1 MESIFISDEKV
12 QLILLPANE
21 LDSLLLN
28 KLIGNGPVEVEVIRQ
43 PVSILG
49 KSVKDAIIVRTKP
62 VPDANKTEDV
72 QQLQQV
78 ETHLEISR

>member
-1 MESIFISDEKV
+1 MESIFISDDKV

-28 KLIGNGPVEVEVIRQ
+28 KLIGNGPVEIEVIRQ

>member
-28 KLIGNGPVEVEVIRQ
+28 KLIGNGPIEIEVIRQ

-72 QQLQQV
+72 QQLQQT

>member
-1 MESIFISDEKV
+1 MESIFISDDKV

-28 KLIGNGPVEVEVIRQ
+28 KLIGNGPVEIEVIRQ

-49 KSVKDAIIVRTKP
+49 KSVKDAIIVRTKS

-72 QQLQQV
+72 QQLQQA
-78 ETHLEISR
+78 ETYLEISR

>member
-28 KLIGNGPVEVEVIRQ
+28 KLIGNGPVEIEVIRQ

-72 QQLQQV
+72 QQLQQT

>member
-1 MESIFISDEKV
+1 MENIFISDEKV

-28 KLIGNGPVEVEVIRQ
+28 KLIGNGPVEIEVIRQ

-72 QQLQQV
+72 QQLQQT

>member
-1 MESIFISDEKV
+1 MESIFISDKKV

-28 KLIGNGPVEVEVIRQ
+28 KLIGNGPVEIEVIRQ

-49 KSVKDAIIVRTKP
+49 KSVKDAIIVRTKS
-62 VPDANKTEDV
+62 VSDANKTEDV
-72 QQLQQV
+72 QQLQQA
-78 ETHLEISR
+78 EAYLEIPR

>member
-28 KLIGNGPVEVEVIRQ
+28 KLIGNGPVEIEVIRQ

-72 QQLQQV
+72 QQLQQA
-78 ETHLEISR
+78 EAYLEIPR

>member
-28 KLIGNGPVEVEVIRQ
+28 KLIGNGPVEIEVIRQ

-62 VPDANKTEDV
+62 VPDANKTEDL
-72 QQLQQV
+72 QQLQQT

>member
-28 KLIGNGPVEVEVIRQ
+28 KLIGNGPVEIEVIRQ

>member
-1 MESIFISDEKV
+1 MESIFISDDKV

-28 KLIGNGPVEVEVIRQ
+28 KLIGNGPIEIEVIRQ

-72 QQLQQV
+72 QQLQQA
-78 ETHLEISR
+78 ETYLEISR

>member
-1 MESIFISDEKV
+1 MESIFISDDKV

-28 KLIGNGPVEVEVIRQ
+28 KLIGNGPIEIEVIRQ

>member
-1 MESIFISDEKV
+1 MESIFISDDKV

-28 KLIGNGPVEVEVIRQ
+28 KLIGNGPIEIEVIRQ

-72 QQLQQV
+72 QQLQQT

>member
-1 MESIFISDEKV
+1 MESIFISDDKV

-28 KLIGNGPVEVEVIRQ
+28 KLIGNGPVEIEVIRQ

-49 KSVKDAIIVRTKP
+49 KSVKDAIIIRTKP
-62 VPDANKTEDV
+62 VSDANKTEDV
-72 QQLQQV
+72 QQLQQA
-78 ETHLEISR
+78 ETYLEISR

>member
-1 MESIFISDEKV
+1 MESIFISDDKV

-28 KLIGNGPVEVEVIRQ
+28 KLIGNGPVEIEVIRQ

-62 VPDANKTEDV
+62 VSDANKTEDV
-72 QQLQQV
+72 QQLQQA

>member
-1 MESIFISDEKV
+1 MESIFISNEKV

-28 KLIGNGPVEVEVIRQ
+28 KLIGNGPVEIEVIRQ

-72 QQLQQV
+72 QQLQQT